1 MWIEFFTFAV
11 FFESSSIYS
20 ESTFPTISRVN
31 TSGETQNL
39 ERNNA
44 NKPPQ
49 SKKEP
54 LIVPQTFDPF
64 KPDHRLD

>member
-1 MWIEFFTFAV
+1 MELFTFAV

-20 ESTFPTISRVN
+20 ENTFPTVSRVN

-39 ERNNA
+39 EG

-64 KPDHRLD
+64 KPDRRLD